1 MKHKNL
7 KNKILD
13 AIKEKDISPK
23 PKWQFL
29 LKDYF
34 LWFLGLVSILV
45 GGVAVSLIIFTLVN
59 SDWESY
65 RYLSNSLFEHIVKM
79 APYLWIVVLGGFVLT
94 ADYNFSNTKDGYKYS
109 VPKITGLSILISII
123 FGFIFYQFG
132 LAYFA
137 DYMLGKNIPIYQ
149 GFTEKRQGLWNHPEE
164 GLLAG
169 TIVPSEKSDVIL
181 LKDFNGKEWR
191 VEVSRLN
198 EIDFIIL
205 DEAKTVALVGY
216 VKDENTFDACVVR
229 PWRVGGENS
238 YLRSK
243 IMERAIREGVEAPL
257 MGMGQGR
264 FENMRGMMRE
274 NNFDER
280 NIFEVRN
287 IECER
292 GTTSPTGPKIIN

>member
-1 MKHKNL
+1 MKDKNL
-7 KNKILD
+7 KNKILE

-34 LWFLGLVSILV
+34 LWFLGAISVFV
-45 GGVAVSLIIFTLVN
+45 GGVAVSLIIFTLIN
-59 SDWESY
+59 SDWEYY

-109 VPKITGLSILISII
+109 VPKITGLSILFSII
-123 FGFIFYQFG
+123 LGGLFYQFG
-132 LAYFA
+132 LAYFT
-137 DYMLGKNIPIYQ
+137 DYMLGINMPMYH
-149 GFTEKRQGLWNHPEE
+149 GFIEKRQDLWNRPEE

-169 TIVPSEKSDVIL
+169 TIVPLEKSDAIL
-181 LKDFNGKEWR
+181 VKDFDGKEWN
-191 VEVSRLN
+191 VEVGRLN
-198 EIDFIIL
+198 RIDFIIL
-205 DEAKTVALVGY
+205 DEAETVALIGY
-216 VKDENTFDACVVR
+216 VKNENTFDACMVK

-238 YLRSK
+238 YLRNK
-243 IMERAIREGVEAPL
+243 IMERAIREGVEPPA

-274 NNFDER
+274 NNADER
-280 NIFEVRN
+280 NIFKMRN

-292 GTTSPTGPKIIN
+292 GTTSPAGPKITN